1 MKGWRDLFHGTLL
14 AIATGPASTTVLD
27 WLLKVKDLEHNV
39 SLIKITVHSQHAKN
53 QLNL

>member
-1 MKGWRDLFHGTLL
+1 MEPFL
-14 AIATGPASTTVLD
+14 AIATRPTSTTALD

-39 SLIKITVHSQHAKN
+39 SLIKITIHSQHAKN